1 MLLGSTVKSVLYYS
15 VSDADFMK
23 ELHRHATAIANNGGG
38 IIYLSNAEYDQ
49 AKRIAKTAD
58 VFKWKWFKLYYS
70 GILIQKEEVINGM
83 QGL

>member
-1 MLLGSTVKSVLYYS
+1 MKSVLYYS

-23 ELHRHATAIANNGGG
+23 NLQRHAKAIATNGGG
-38 IIYLSNAEYDQ
+38 VIYLSDDEYNQ

-58 VFKWKWFKLYYS
+58 VFKWKWFKLYYA
-70 GILIQKEEVINGM
+70 GILIQREGSINDL

>member
-1 MLLGSTVKSVLYYS
+1 MYYS

-23 ELHRHATAIANNGGG
+23 ELHRHASAIASNGGG
-38 IIYLSNAEYDQ
+38 VIYLNDDEYNQ

-58 VFKWKWFKLYYS
+58 VFKWRWFKLYYA
-70 GILIQKEEVINGM
+70 GILIQKEGNVNGL